1 MAGSPGDAAV
11 VNLTPVGA
19 TGYGYGVLV
28 SSDVTDSP
36 TASNVNYARGST
48 DPNVAMVPIGADG
61 RVCFENAPFAA
72 VDLVADQLGTV
83 AADAYQPATS
93 SGAPRRVIDTRQ
105 NGGSAGAPR

>member
-19 TGYGYGVLV
+19 TGYGFGVLV
-28 SSDVTDSP
+28 SSDVSDVP
-36 TASNVNYARGST
+36 TASNVNYVPGST

-61 RVCFENAPFAA
+61 RVCFENASVRL

-83 AADAYQPATS
+83 AANSLPACDPSQAHPNT
-93 SGAPRRVIDTRQ
+93 
-105 NGGSAGAPR
+105 